1 MGTSLTGKR
10 IIVTGGAGAL
20 GQAVVRQ
27 LIGLGAECYVPC
39 GNTRHANTISQLD
52 PQLVHAIS
60 NIDLTKEDLA
70 SKFFADVAA
79 NGHLWASIHIVG
91 GFLFAPILDT
101 TLDQFRR
108 QFEMNAVTAFLC
120 SREAIRHFRKQ
131 GQGGRILNVTARP
144 ALEPRTGSGMIAYT
158 ASKSAVAT
166 MTELLGEE
174 VAKER
179 IWVNAIAPSIMD
191 TPANRAA
198 MPDAPFDQWVKVED
212 VASTISF
219 LVSPENNC
227 VRSGLIPV
235 YGGL

>member
-1 MGTSLTGKR
+1 MSISLQGKS

-27 LIGLGAECYVPC
+27 LVELGVYCHVPC
-39 GNTRHANTISQLD
+39 EHSRHAENVSNIHG
-52 PQLVHAIS
+52 QLVHAVP
-60 NIDLTKEDLA
+60 NIDLTKEDQA
-70 SKFFADVAA
+70 AKFFADVAA
-79 NGHLWASIHIVG
+79 KGNFWASVHIVG

-101 TLDQFRR
+101 TLDQFRT

-120 SREAIRHFRKQ
+120 SREAVRHFRTQ

-144 ALEPRTGSGMIAYT
+144 ALEPRTGSGMVAYT
-158 ASKSAVAT
+158 ASKAAVAA

-174 VAKER
+174 LAKEK

-191 TPANRAA
+191 TPANRSA
-198 MPDAPFDQWVKVED
+198 MPDAPFDQWVNVED
-212 VASTISF
+212 VASTVTF

-235 YGGL
+235 YGAM

>member
-1 MGTSLTGKR
+1 MGTSLMGKR
-10 IIVTGGAGAL
+10 VIVTGGAGAL

-27 LIGLGAECYVPC
+27 LVGLGAACHVPC
-39 GNTRHANTISQLD
+39 EHSRHADTISKID
-52 PQLVHAIS
+52 AQLVHAVP

-79 NGHLWASIHIVG
+79 KGNFWVSIHIVG

-101 TLDQFRR
+101 TLDQFRT

-120 SREAIRHFRKQ
+120 SREAVRHFRTQ
-131 GQGGRILNVTARP
+131 GQGGRILNATARP

-158 ASKSAVAT
+158 ASKAAVAA

-174 VAKER
+174 VAKEG

-212 VASTISF
+212 VASTVTF
-219 LVSPENNC
+219 LVSPKNNC

-235 YGGL
+235 YGAM